1 MSLTNI
7 VYTPVDTGT
16 AKISLNM
23 ENAKGRF
30 YGRGCASKCRDRACP
45 VFTIKSQFSI
55 IWWFPDQLARLRYMV
70 IVVSSKVPLMTNS
83 VALIL
88 ISSNF
93 CASSSD
99 SVVTVFVL

>member
-30 YGRGCASKCRDRACP
+30 YGRGCASKCSRDWAWP
-45 VFTIKSQFSI
+45 VSTIKSQFSI
-55 IWWFPDQLARLRYMV
+55 IWWFP
-70 IVVSSKVPLMTNS
+70 
-83 VALIL
+83 
-88 ISSNF
+88 
-93 CASSSD
+93 
-99 SVVTVFVL
+99 